1 MITINN
7 ELRDKVYNCAVAH
20 GWHKDKIFFTTELM
34 LVITEVA
41 EAVNA
46 DRKGKHVPD
55 SNKDAF
61 LRNNALQSKY
71 MPEVFKRNFETFIKD
86 SVEDELADV
95 AIRVLD
101 IAGNHNIDLD
111 EKVHFYILSEDD
123 IKAAKCNDFA
133 TLCYGLCSTIGR
145 YPGCNSCQML
155 LPLILQK
162 LDYIVQIYH
171 VDIDFFV
178 EQKMKYNELREY
190 KHGGKK
196 Y

>member
-7 ELRDKVYNCAVAH
+7 ELRDKAYNCAVAH

-95 AIRVLD
+95 VIRVLD
-101 IAGNHNIDLD
+101 MAGNHNVNLD
-111 EKVHFYILSEDD
+111 EGIHFYILSEDD

-133 TLCYGLCSTIGR
+133 TLCYGLCAMIGH

-155 LPLILQK
+155 LPLILQE